1 MYQVFD
7 TAHLLRLGLSEREVS
22 KAAKCCLER
31 VARGRFALT
40 RRCENLRHRRI
51 WESADQSDVTML
63 VPKDDFRDA
72 LERLKVL
79 IRARAN
85 RVNSLR
91 RSEGDDVLCEVFSHL
106 SAALLWELA
115 VSRPAQDRVEVM
127 RPGIS
132 RRHTNLYVR
141 RRTLPSVHVERIGD
155 IDVTSVSRTL
165 IDVARDYSL
174 DVSVPML
181 DDALRRDLV
190 TKKELLKVV
199 DETSEVRNGK
209 RVLTAVDLMDPRR
222 ESPAESIVAVRFFEN
237 QILGFEPQIDVVD
250 ECGQFVARVD
260 FLNRRA
266 KVIVEF
272 DGRAKYFLDDRDHR
286 VAFDRE
292 RERER
297 QLRSLGFHVVRI
309 FWKDLFQRR
318 RFTELLRLVNARST
332 QSPAT

>member
-1 MYQVFD
+1 
-7 TAHLLRLGLSEREVS
+7 
-22 KAAKCCLER
+22 
-31 VARGRFALT
+31 
-40 RRCENLRHRRI
+40 
-51 WESADQSDVTML
+51 ML

-79 IRARAN
+79 IRARAD
-85 RVNSLR
+85 RVNSLWQ
-91 RSEGDDVLCEVFSHL
+91 SKGDDVLCEVFSHI

-115 VSRPAQDRVEVM
+115 VSQPVQDRVEVM

-132 RRHTNLYVR
+132 RRHTNLHVR
-141 RRTLPSVHVERIGD
+141 RRILPSEHVERIGD
-155 IDVTSVSRTL
+155 TDVTSLARTL
-165 IDVARDYSL
+165 IDVARDYNL

-190 TKKELLKVV
+190 TEKEVLEVA
-199 DETSEVRNGK
+199 DETTEVRNGK
-209 RVLTAVDLMDPRR
+209 RVLTAIDLMDPRR

-237 QILGFEPQIDVVD
+237 QILGFEPQVDVVD
-250 ECGQFVARVD
+250 DCGRFLARVD

-318 RFTELLRLVNARST
+318 RFTELVRLVNARSA
-332 QSPAT
+332 QAPAT